1 VRRRAASD
9 GNQPE
14 IVAALRGIG
23 ATVVACHAVGAGFPD
38 LVVGYRGRNFLIE
51 VKDPAQPKHRHEL
64 TPAQVEF
71 HGGWKGQIAK
81 VFTAQQA
88 LAVVLGPDAQ
98 PVPFRGQINA

>member
-1 VRRRAASD
+1 MRRRAASD

-81 VFTAQQA
+81 VFTADEA
-88 LAVVLGPDAQ
+88 LAVIMRPSLL
-98 PVPFRGQINA
+98 QIPMKGIING